1 LINKGY
7 PMKKKSYKD
16 LILVLIFF
24 SKGKW
29 SWYQLAR
36 ELEWRGLGGQIKVND
51 IIDQLIAEKLVIEKI
66 DPVVGTGV
74 PYYDVTHAGA
84 DKVHELVN
92 EFGIEA
98 FTRKQENKDDYES
111 THC

>member
-1 LINKGY
+1 
-7 PMKKKSYKD
+7 MKKKLYKD

-36 ELEWRGLGGQIKVND
+36 ELEWRGLGGQIKVTD
-51 IIDQLIAEKLVIEKI
+51 IIDQLISEKLVIEKTDSI
-66 DPVVGTGV
+66 AGIGT
-74 PYYDVTHAGA
+74 PYCFVTSAGA

-98 FTRKQENKDDYES
+98 FTRKQENKDDYE
-111 THC
+111 